1 MRFAGRVAIVVGA
14 AQGGIGGAAVRRFVS
29 EGARVLACDKDAARL
44 EALRTDVGEAGSVA
58 RFHVMD
64 VSKAEDVQRMVDVA
78 QDAFGKI
85 DILVNCA
92 GISPKKPW
100 LEYTEADWDAVQE
113 VNVKGAFLCARA
125 VARPMMAAKYGRI
138 VTLSSSSWRNG
149 GVAGGIPYVASK
161 AGIIGLTRSLARA
174 LGAHG
179 ITVNAIAPGPTLTP
193 LTQNWLPARAGE
205 VTAQIPL
212 GRLGKP
218 EDTAAAALFLASDDA
233 SYITGVCLD
242 VNGGI
247 VMG

>member
-14 AQGGIGGAAVRRFVS
+14 GQGGIGAAAARRFVS

-44 EALRTDVGEAGSVA
+44 EALRTEIGDAGGAA

-64 VSKAEDVQRMVDVA
+64 VSKADDVRRMADA
-78 QDAFGKI
+78 ALDAFGRI

-113 VNVKGAFLCARA
+113 VNLKGAFLCARA
-125 VARPMMAAKYGRI
+125 VAAPMMERKHGRI

-149 GVAGGIPYVASK
+149 GVAGGIPYVSSK

-174 LGAHG
+174 LGPHG

-193 LTQNWLPARAGE
+193 LTQNWLPDRGDE

-212 GRLGKP
+212 GRVGTP

-233 SYITGVCLD
+233 AYITGVCLD